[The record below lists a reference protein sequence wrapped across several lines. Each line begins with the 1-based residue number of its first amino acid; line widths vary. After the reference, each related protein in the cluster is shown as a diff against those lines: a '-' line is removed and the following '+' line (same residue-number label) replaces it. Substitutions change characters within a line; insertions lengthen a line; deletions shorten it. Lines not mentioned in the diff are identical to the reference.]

1 MEKNS
6 DFEYC
11 PKNSYFAIHTY
22 YLELSIIIVNYN
34 VKHFLEQCLCSV
46 QKAIAG
52 INAEVI
58 VIDNSSTDGSVS
70 FLQPRFPAISFLSNK
85 ENAGFSKACNQG
97 LAVSKGKN
105 VLFLNPDTLV
115 PEDCFTKCT
124 AFLDQNPDV
133 GALGIRMLDGS
144 GKFLKE
150 SKRAFPGPFTSLY
163 KLFGLAKIFPRSPVF
178 AKYHLEYLDE
188 KENHEVDVL
197 AGAFLMVKRE
207 VLLKTGSFDE
217 TFFMYGEDIDLSYR
231 IQKAGYKNY
240 YFAESCIIH
249 FKGEST
255 RKLSLNYVRMFY
267 NAMNVFVRKHY
278 GANRASLFNFIIH
291 IAIWLRAGLSATG
304 RFIERIGLPLIDA
317 ALILFS
323 FILMKDLW
331 QYVRPE
337 VEYKNALLR
346 IAFPVFTF
354 FYLLVAYYA
363 GLYDR
368 RYRQNELV
376 RSSLI
381 STLAVL
387 AGYSLLP
394 EKYRFS
400 RAIILLGATL
410 AYLLISISRWLLVKM
425 KVLNNARA
433 MDLHPKT
440 LITASAEEYE
450 TTLRLMRQAG
460 LQERVIGRI
469 GIDEQDREGV
479 GYWKNIKSLTGS
491 FSFSEIIFCE
501 GTLTFINIIEA
512 VQQLGGKIT
521 VKFHAAGSNSIVGSD
536 SKNETGETLSKE
548 NGYKL
553 SDPYNRRLKRLIDI
567 LFSFF
572 CLITFP
578 IHFIGIK
585 NPLSF
590 FSHCFSVLF
599 ARKTWIGY
607 SVNAKNLPPL
617 RKGIIACNGTPL
629 SSLPHFPEDGL
640 KMADLW
646 YARDYEPANDV
657 KLLWK
662 SYTRLGE

>member
-1 MEKNS
+1 
-6 DFEYC
+6 
-11 PKNSYFAIHTY
+11 
-22 YLELSIIIVNYN
+22 
-34 VKHFLEQCLCSV
+34 
-46 QKAIAG
+46 
-52 INAEVI
+52 
-58 VIDNSSTDGSVS
+58 
-70 FLQPRFPAISFLSNK
+70 
-85 ENAGFSKACNQG
+85 
-97 LAVSKGKN
+97 
-105 VLFLNPDTLV
+105 
-115 PEDCFTKCT
+115 
-124 AFLDQNPDV
+124 
-133 GALGIRMLDGS
+133 
-144 GKFLKE
+144 
-150 SKRAFPGPFTSLY
+150 
-163 KLFGLAKIFPRSPVF
+163 
-178 AKYHLEYLDE
+178 
-188 KENHEVDVL
+188 
-197 AGAFLMVKRE
+197 
-207 VLLKTGSFDE
+207 
-217 TFFMYGEDIDLSYR
+217 
-231 IQKAGYKNY
+231 
-240 YFAESCIIH
+240 
-249 FKGEST
+249 
-255 RKLSLNYVRMFY
+255 
-267 NAMNVFVRKHY
+267 
-278 GANRASLFNFIIH
+278 
-291 IAIWLRAGLSATG
+291 
-304 RFIERIGLPLIDA
+304 
-317 ALILFS
+317 
-323 FILMKDLW
+323 
-331 QYVRPE
+331 
-337 VEYKNALLR
+337 
-346 IAFPVFTF
+346 
-354 FYLLVAYYA
+354 
-363 GLYDR
+363 
-368 RYRQNELV
+368 
-376 RSSLI
+376 
-381 STLAVL
+381 
-387 AGYSLLP
+387 
-394 EKYRFS
+394 
-400 RAIILLGATL
+400 
-410 AYLLISISRWLLVKM
+410 
-425 KVLNNARA
+425 
-433 MDLHPKT
+433 
-440 LITASAEEYE
+440 
-450 TTLRLMRQAG
+450 MRQAG

-629 SSLPHFPEDGL
+629 SSLQHFPEDSL